1 MNPIVLKGK
10 YAEAHIYADIVEQ
23 SAISQVIN
31 LLNQPYMEGEKIRMM
46 PDIHAGTGCT
56 IGTTMTINNKKIC
69 PNLIGVDIGC
79 SMYVLI
85 LEETEIDCAK
95 LDEVIREYIPSG
107 LNSRETVHPMAKD
120 FPIKSL
126 LCHNSIN
133 LDHMMCSLG
142 SLGGGNHFIEVNR
155 DSKGRL
161 YLVIHTGSRQL
172 GIQVAKHYQR
182 QAIKSLRQKA
192 YNKASQKV
200 ISELMAA
207 GKKSEIQKALNNLVV
222 HYMPDDLAYCEGKL
236 ADDYLHDMKITQD
249 YAVLNRKII
258 ATEIVNHMGWHVVD
272 SFTTMHNYID
282 IDNMILRK
290 GAVSARKGERLLIP
304 MNMRDGS
311 LLCVGKGNDE
321 WNQSAPHGAGRL
333 MSRADAK
340 EKFSLEEYQESMRG
354 IFTTSISFATLD
366 ECPMTYKPME
376 AIIDAIE
383 DTVEIVDIIKPI
395 YNFKA

>member
-1 MNPIVLKGK
+1 MNPIILEGK
-10 YAEAHIYADIVEQ
+10 YAKAHIYADIVEQ

-46 PDIHAGTGCT
+46 PDIHAGAGCT
-56 IGTTMTINNKKIC
+56 IGTTMTIKNKKIC

-79 SMYVLI
+79 SMYVLK

-126 LCHNSIN
+126 ICHNSIN

-142 SLGGGNHFIEVNR
+142 SLGGGNHFLEVNR
-155 DSKGRL
+155 DSEGRL

-172 GIQVAKHYQR
+172 GIQVAKYYQR
-182 QAIKSLRQKA
+182 QAIKDLRQKA
-192 YNKASQKV
+192 YNEASQKV
-200 ISELMAA
+200 IAELTAA
-207 GKKSEIQKALNNLVV
+207 GKKSEIQKALSNLVV
-222 HYMPDDLAYCEGKL
+222 HYTPDELAYCEGRL
-236 ADDYLHDMKITQD
+236 ADDYLHDMKITQE

-311 LLCVGKGNDE
+311 LLCIGKGNDE
-321 WNQSAPHGAGRL
+321 WNHSAPHGAGRL

-340 EKFSLEEYQESMRG
+340 EKFSLEEYQKSMNG
-354 IFTTSISFATLD
+354 IFTTSVSFATLD

-376 AIIDAIE
+376 SIINNIK

>member
-1 MNPIVLKGK
+1 M
-10 YAEAHIYADIVEQ
+10 
-23 SAISQVIN
+23 
-31 LLNQPYMEGEKIRMM
+31 
-46 PDIHAGTGCT
+46 
-56 IGTTMTINNKKIC
+56 
-69 PNLIGVDIGC
+69 
-79 SMYVLI
+79 
-85 LEETEIDCAK
+85 
-95 LDEVIREYIPSG
+95 
-107 LNSRETVHPMAKD
+107 
-120 FPIKSL
+120 
-126 LCHNSIN
+126 
-133 LDHMMCSLG
+133 
-142 SLGGGNHFIEVNR
+142 NR
-155 DSKGRL
+155 DSEGRL

-172 GIQVAKHYQR
+172 GIQVSKHYQR

-192 YNKASQKV
+192 YNEASQKV

-207 GKKSEIQKALNNLVV
+207 GKKSEIQKALSNLVV

-290 GAVSARKGERLLIP
+290 GAVSAREGECLLIP

-311 LLCVGKGNDE
+311 LLCIGKGNDE

-376 AIIDAIE
+376 SIINAIE